1 MNSLLRTDL
10 FMRLSEYLSATNKTM
25 ESAYVQFIDAV
36 KILNQK
42 EIDSLTS
49 LRRLSMTRIEFIFLE
64 YELKKNALKYNYCK
78 KTILFL
84 ELEIDLLKLTF
95 QQSNRSS
102 YNDPQDRRS
111 NLYFIPKSNGIGI
124 IGITEYALSLSLSNE
139 FFDEAGRPASLM
151 LISNV
156 LEQAF
161 NFSFRGIYKR
171 QTEIFKRKSYNT
183 TKALDYLRSLIIR
196 KYRKRKDEKR

>member
-10 FMRLSEYLSATNKTM
+10 FIRLSEDLSATNKTM

-64 YELKKNALKYNYCK
+64 
-78 KTILFL
+78 
-84 ELEIDLLKLTF
+84 LEIDLLKLTF

-124 IGITEYALSLSLSNE
+124 IGIAEYALSLSLSNE